1 MLEQEFILNP
11 FAEEID
17 KYNMIAT
24 AHAKNNDT
32 LIVSLFPMDQWDMI
46 ISTAT
51 SLDITAEDI
60 VRELSPNE
68 VIQYEI
74 SSNDWNEF
82 FIQNGLI
89 GNNDLLEDGGDNFS
103 LN

>member
-1 MLEQEFILNP
+1 
-11 FAEEID
+11 
-17 KYNMIAT
+17 MIAT